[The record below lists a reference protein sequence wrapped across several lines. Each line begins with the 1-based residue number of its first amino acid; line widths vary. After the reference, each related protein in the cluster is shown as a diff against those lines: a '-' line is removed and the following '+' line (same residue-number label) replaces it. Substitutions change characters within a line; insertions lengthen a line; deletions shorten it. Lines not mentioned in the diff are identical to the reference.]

1 MASQSKTTRSYK
13 TCCRRAGSRL
23 LSSPYCAVD
32 PRADGDAYL
41 YAKGDEDRT
50 AGPAES
56 SPPGAP
62 KPEAGEF
69 LSRRGR
75 AAQQAPGAHR
85 GLTHSDPAR
94 HLLH

>member
-1 MASQSKTTRSYK
+1 MASQSKTLRSYK
-13 TCCRRAGSRL
+13 TCRRRAGSRL

-50 AGPAES
+50 AVSRADAGPAES

-62 KPEAGEF
+62 PEAGEF

-75 AAQQAPGAHR
+75 AAQQAPGA
-85 GLTHSDPAR
+85 TAV
-94 HLLH
+94 